1 VQERRGGE
9 RARGEKRGLEERRG
23 EKRREDDT
31 REEVSSIGY
40 EGREEWKIRKAIGTL
55 FLIKESCT

>member
-1 VQERRGGE
+1 VALAPLKDVCRRGGE
-9 RARGEKRGLEERRG
+9 GKGEKRIGGEE
-23 EKRREDDT
+23 RREDDT

-55 FLIKESCT
+55 FLIKE